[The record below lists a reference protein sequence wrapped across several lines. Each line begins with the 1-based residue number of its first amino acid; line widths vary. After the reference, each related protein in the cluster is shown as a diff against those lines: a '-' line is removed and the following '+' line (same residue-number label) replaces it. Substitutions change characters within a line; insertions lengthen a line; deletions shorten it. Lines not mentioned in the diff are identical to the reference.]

1 MIRKID
7 VFASKK
13 KVGTLAL
20 TKENVVAFQYTD
32 EWAAEGFSINP
43 FKLPLSKQL
52 FFSTSPYFK
61 GLFGVFADSLPDSYG
76 ELLLERYLKSKN
88 IDMNKLTCLD
98 RLAYVGSSGMGAL
111 EYVPDWSV

>member
-7 VFASKK
+7 VFASKE

-32 EWAAEGFSINP
+32 EWVAEGFSISP

-52 FFSTSPYFK
+52 FFFYFT
-61 GLFGVFADSLPDSYG
+61 LF
-76 ELLLERYLKSKN
+76 
-88 IDMNKLTCLD
+88 
-98 RLAYVGSSGMGAL
+98 
-111 EYVPDWSV
+111 